1 MSIKNFAI
9 GPDTNPPITKP
20 NVADAI
26 ATANAP
32 SAPFASII
40 GPYAAEEPTPPISDI
55 EPAHNPNNGFMLK
68 NLEIATPHMF
78 CITSITT
85 ETINIITIATPPC
98 LIIFKLALKPIVEK
112 NATMKNSLNVLSNLK
127 ENSPVCTPIRLII
140 AKIKPPITG
149 AGMQY
154 FLNTEI
160 FLTKKSPN
168 KNAMQNIKNIFI
180 NDLEQNKL
188 STAQNNEDIKTA
200 KLKKVQFTLNKLGM
214 TGEKGSSD
222 IINICKYLIDKSL
235 CMSDTS
241 LIELSQVFNIN
252 SKSMEQRIRRA
263 VAKGMS
269 NIANLGIEDNLNE
282 IYIMY
287 SNSLF
292 NFEEIKAEMD
302 FIRGKSLY
310 PGKVN
315 IRKFIDGLI
324 INTEY

>member
-1 MSIKNFAI
+1 
-9 GPDTNPPITKP
+9 
-20 NVADAI
+20 
-26 ATANAP
+26 
-32 SAPFASII
+32 
-40 GPYAAEEPTPPISDI
+40 
-55 EPAHNPNNGFMLK
+55 
-68 NLEIATPHMF
+68 
-78 CITSITT
+78 
-85 ETINIITIATPPC
+85 
-98 LIIFKLALKPIVEK
+98 
-112 NATMKNSLNVLSNLK
+112 MKNSLNVLSNLK